1 MEDVASAFGAKSFN
15 CDDDPNMI
23 SELIS
28 PSLVKETCL
37 FNINTNRLFWH
48 AGAGI
53 DDPKTFDRHQKFCNE
68 FGSSSQSYSKII
80 DQLWKKCLNSL

>member
-1 MEDVASAFGAKSFN
+1 MLHQRFGAKSFN

-28 PSLVKETCL
+28 PSLIKETCL

-53 DDPKTFDRHQKFCNE
+53 DDQKHLTDIKSFAMNL
-68 FGSSSQSYSKII
+68 GVHHNLIQR
-80 DQLWKKCLNSL
+80 